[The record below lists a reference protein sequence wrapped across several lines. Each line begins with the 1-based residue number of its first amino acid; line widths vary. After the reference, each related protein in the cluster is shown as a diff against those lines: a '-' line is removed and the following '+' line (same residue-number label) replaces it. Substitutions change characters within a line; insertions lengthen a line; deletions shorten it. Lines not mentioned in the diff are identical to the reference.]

1 MLRQDKA
8 LKYVLLLFLIKN
20 REMVNV
26 SFKGNT
32 FENNPVKLIAVF
44 WGAKEQKPEVDII
57 NDSREV
63 KVVENL
69 KLKLVY

>member
-1 MLRQDKA
+1 
-8 LKYVLLLFLIKN
+8 
-20 REMVNV
+20 MVNV

-44 WGAKEQKPEVDII
+44 WGAKKQKPEANTI
-57 NDSREV
+57 NDSGEV

>member
-1 MLRQDKA
+1 
-8 LKYVLLLFLIKN
+8 
-20 REMVNV
+20 MVNV

-44 WGAKEQKPEVDII
+44 WGAKEQKPEVNII